1 MLYNLLTTNNPNLM
15 YAKWLLILTIIMICL
30 LLYKNLKPVEMKE
43 GFYQEKPYV
52 LKLNENTLDLF
63 YIELYVILH
72 NVKNRVDKELVHI
85 LKATN
90 PCKENSVFLDVGS
103 GVGETVYQLK
113 NEGFNAFG
121 IDKSKN
127 MCDFAKRTY
136 NDIEV
141 LNDDILKPMAFE
153 KNTFT
158 HILCTYFTIYQIE
171 DKKRFFSNCFFW
183 MKSGGYLV
191 VHLVHKK
198 KFDRVIPNT
207 DAISKRTVMPHGAD
221 KLSTRAIFDD
231 YEYNGSFEILDDK
244 ARFIE
249 TFTDL
254 ETKHIR
260 ENHTDLYMENIY
272 DICGYAK
279 SCGFIFHGKTNMFN
293 INNDKHQYL
302 YYFERPL

>member
-1 MLYNLLTTNNPNLM
+1 MPNR
-15 YAKWLLILTIIMICL
+15 YRDI
-30 LLYKNLKPVEMKE
+30 KNIKM
-43 GFYQEKPYV
+43 
-52 LKLNENTLDLF
+52 
-63 YIELYVILH
+63 
-72 NVKNRVDKELVHI
+72 
-85 LKATN
+85 
-90 PCKENSVFLDVGS
+90 
-103 GVGETVYQLK
+103 
-113 NEGFNAFG
+113 
-121 IDKSKN
+121 
-127 MCDFAKRTY
+127 
-136 NDIEV
+136 
-141 LNDDILKPMAFE
+141 KPMCFE